1 MKKRILSVLAVVLM
15 IGSTFAQTD
24 VSIGAYT
31 DAVPGETIDIPVQT
45 AGDLQ
50 DLGAIQ
56 FAIQFTNLDVYT
68 GSPSIENRHATL
80 STGFTSNY
88 DEPSNTLFISWT
100 KANLNGPA
108 LSIPAGSKLFDI
120 RISYVSGDS
129 DIEFYGSENYIL
141 DASYPFTQLNL
152 NLVNGNVMQKRFSVS
167 GKLKYANTGTVRPI
181 SNSAVYLKSADG
193 TTTLQTVTTDANGD
207 YILEGILPGDYQV
220 TASTT
225 KPWGGVNAFDDIRFR
240 SHINSQNPLADRFL
254 LAADI
259 DNNNSVNAFD
269 GIRLKLR
276 ITIGSLNGW
285 NRPSWN
291 FDQIQISIQSAD
303 LSQDIIGICTGDINA
318 SYTPPTN

>member
-1 MKKRILSVLAVVLM
+1 M

-68 GSPSIENRHATL
+68 GSLSVQNRHATL

-129 DIEFYGSENYIL
+129 DIEFTGNENYIY
-141 DASYPFTQLNL
+141 DASFPFTQLNL
-152 NLVNGNVMQKRFSVS
+152 NLVNGSVMQKRFSVS
-167 GKLKYANTGTVRPI
+167 GKLKYANPGTVRPI
-181 SNSAVYLKSADG
+181 SNSTVYLKSADG

-225 KPWGGVNAFDDIRFR
+225 KPWGGVNNTDLFIIYANLGNY
-240 SHINSQNPLADRFL
+240 SGFL
-254 LAADI
+254 LTGLDGNKNGAL
-259 DNNNSVNAFD
+259 NNTDLYAIYF
-269 GIRLKLR
+269 R
-276 ITIGSLNGW
+276 INGNPNLFTASDW
-285 NRPSWN
+285 HFESH
-291 FDQIQISIQSAD
+291 DVQISGLNVNQ
-303 LSQDIIGICTGDINA
+303 LDISGMCVGDVNF
-318 SYTPPTN
+318 SNTNF